1 MIFIWVVFANIRKS
15 WLQVWWEAV
24 PLRSKVIGYE
34 VFFSMTAVEVILNNG
49 L

>member
-1 MIFIWVVFANIRKS
+1 MIFAKIRKS

-34 VFFSMTAVEVILNNG
+34 VFFSMTAVEVIILNTG